1 MKIIFN
7 GQEYDGVER
16 MPPDIRRRYLEAVR
30 MLGDANGNGVPDVL
44 QRPGSR
50 AVAVK
55 ESIIYNGREYKDRSE
70 LPPEARQALEQMPP
84 TKPDEVKTGVEV
96 KTKILPPKVTWS
108 VRGAGDAARGH
119 PKQGFLWLLVVVLIG
134 ILVVVLR
141 LWFSGIRPADL
152 FGR

>member
-16 MPPDIRRRYLEAVR
+16 MPPDIRRRYLEVVD
-30 MLGDANGNGVPDVL
+30 MLGDANGDGVPDVL
-44 QRPGSR
+44 QGPESR

-84 TKPDEVKTGVEV
+84 PKPEEIKTRVEL

-108 VRGAGDAARGH
+108 VRGAGDAERGH
-119 PKQGFLWLLVVVLIG
+119 PLWLLVVVLVV
-134 ILVVVLR
+134 ILVVVFW
-141 LWFSGIRPADL
+141 LWLSGIRPADL